1 MQDLTKSLV
10 LDCEKL
16 ILQNNN
22 MKFTK
27 DFYKQIKGKSMGA
40 LFAPHYAIW
49 SMIYFEI
56 KLYSICT
63 FKYRELL
70 AEYIKKN

>member
-1 MQDLTKSLV
+1 
-10 LDCEKL
+10 
-16 ILQNNN
+16 